1 MKNSATTKPAQPAP
15 EHSSVKSPRQLIV
28 TLPHPP
34 LRARSKKVGVVSQ
47 QIQDIIAKMEAAT
60 LDWEDHRKHEVGVAL
75 AAIQIDQPYRIVIIR
90 NSFKDK
96 NDRSFK
102 VFINPEII
110 KLEGDIVEDYE
121 GCLSIKDIYGKV
133 PRHNKVRIRALDVSG
148 RQFRV
153 TATGFLARVFQ
164 HEIDHTKG
172 KLFIDH
178 IKTDPT
184 AFFKLNS
191 EGKLEALD
199 YERSIKNSRILW

>member
-1 MKNSATTKPAQPAP
+1 MTKSTTPRPAKTKA
-15 EHSSVKSPRQLIV
+15 PRQLIIQ
-28 TLPHPP
+28 LPKAQ
-34 LRARSKKVGVVSQ
+34 LRRPSKKVGVITD
-47 QIQDIIAKMEAAT
+47 QIRQVVAQMEAAT
-60 LDWEDHRKHEVGVAL
+60 LDWEDHREHEVGVAL
-75 AAIQIDQPYRIVIIR
+75 AAIQIDQPYRIVIVR

-96 NDRSFK
+96 SDRGFK

-110 KLEGDIVEDYE
+110 KLDGDIVEDFE

-133 PRHNKVRIRALDVSG
+133 PRHHKVKLRALDLDG

-172 KLFIDH
+172 KVFIDH
-178 IKTDPT
+178 IKTNPQ
-184 AFFKLNS
+184 AFYRLND

-199 YERSIKNSRILW
+199 YEQDIQHNRLLW